1 MLSSVKLAMLETSH
15 VGIDS
20 LEQFYKMIFLR
31 LGYETEVFRISSEDE
46 SSHNGSGVFEDKP
59 IDVFVSDLSL
69 GKQDTYDGLTVIKK
83 IKRAFPNLL
92 VIANSMTNV
101 TFVEAASHIPS
112 FDLFIC
118 KSKML
123 DKVYQNYILEK
134 LKRLFARN
142 VYLDDYDL
150 DLSKSK
156 FFRKKRGHLQLID
169 ILKIITFT
177 SNNVDESTSV
187 KKIVL
192 SPIFGG
198 YSSSEVYKLSAY
210 TSSNL
215 KCINAV
221 LKISSN
227 KSYIEERENYLKYV
241 KWYLP
246 YTWRPELMGCAET
259 KDYGAL
265 CYSFVYNDEV
275 PFKSLTECL
284 RDDDIDK
291 LKIGGNEMEEKII
304 LVQVFGS
311 LSGELWDTYRA
322 GGNGNGGSV
331 AKNLIPKL
339 PDSCLVRE
347 CPRNT
352 ELKTPYYRIFLG
364 IEIATTV
371 VARSL
376 ALYKKFRTLF
386 HAERRETD
394 FRLAMLGVKFKINK
408 ESGENGFFVPPTA
421 EKEIDFLFIRESDPT
436 FSYEAKNWNMFFK
449 SFRDHLPMVFE

>member
-1 MLSSVKLAMLETSH
+1 
-15 VGIDS
+15 
-20 LEQFYKMIFLR
+20 
-31 LGYETEVFRISSEDE
+31 
-46 SSHNGSGVFEDKP
+46 
-59 IDVFVSDLSL
+59 
-69 GKQDTYDGLTVIKK
+69 
-83 IKRAFPNLL
+83 
-92 VIANSMTNV
+92 
-101 TFVEAASHIPS
+101 
-112 FDLFIC
+112 
-118 KSKML
+118 
-123 DKVYQNYILEK
+123 
-134 LKRLFARN
+134 
-142 VYLDDYDL
+142 
-150 DLSKSK
+150 
-156 FFRKKRGHLQLID
+156 
-169 ILKIITFT
+169 
-177 SNNVDESTSV
+177 
-187 KKIVL
+187 
-192 SPIFGG
+192 
-198 YSSSEVYKLSAY
+198 
-210 TSSNL
+210 
-215 KCINAV
+215 
-221 LKISSN
+221 
-227 KSYIEERENYLKYV
+227 
-241 KWYLP
+241 
-246 YTWRPELMGCAET
+246 
-259 KDYGAL
+259 
-265 CYSFVYNDEV
+265 
-275 PFKSLTECL
+275 
-284 RDDDIDK
+284 
-291 LKIGGNEMEEKII
+291 MEEKII

-352 ELKTPYYRIFLG
+352 ELKTPYYRIFLEKKGENEISKECLAYFIKKETENKKG